1 VIYLAAAAAGLVAAV
16 LGWLV
21 TGVATV
27 WITGVFGMSDFEG
40 QRGMFAFLAI
50 GPLGGIAA
58 MVTAIWLVVRAGRG
72 RAALGPALARTGAVV
87 AGLVAL
93 AAAAVGV
100 RFLTLDTYTNE
111 LPPNLEFEVRLP
123 AANAVA
129 DRGDVTVELHTDRN
143 VGDGVLTDPWSRIE
157 DGRQVIAGVVPLAF
171 KTSSRL
177 LVVTVP
183 GGRTRLF
190 RLPLSRDPA
199 STAELGAWRHAD
211 HVHDAGQDQ
220 PVAAPKDDPVEIR
233 YRVRRAGEE

>member
-1 VIYLAAAAAGLVAAV
+1 
-16 LGWLV
+16 
-21 TGVATV
+21 
-27 WITGVFGMSDFEG
+27 
-40 QRGMFAFLAI
+40 
-50 GPLGGIAA
+50 
-58 MVTAIWLVVRAGRG
+58 
-72 RAALGPALARTGAVV
+72 
-87 AGLVAL
+87 
-93 AAAAVGV
+93 
-100 RFLTLDTYTNE
+100 
-111 LPPNLEFEVRLP
+111 VRLP

-199 STAELGAWRHAD
+199 STADLGAWRHAD
-211 HVHDAGQDQ
+211 HVHDAGQDR
-220 PVAAPKDDPVEIR
+220 PVAAPKDDPVELR
-233 YRVRRAGEE
+233 YRVRRAGED